1 MGNATALKI
10 IQRDL
15 TEEELW
21 LHDLHNKCHGVK
33 LYLQNSLQS
42 EKNLQGPEIQLILSE
57 IQSIENQLTNRR
69 FQIHGEKKLIK
80 ISALQDTLSSSSK
93 LFLANFEVEWKSQ
106 IEGEGFLL
114 DSIVITSEEWLS
126 FLRFM
131 DNLLKN
137 ISDHSE
143 GGVQLHVSWK
153 KIVQNHETSFW
164 NLKFQSFNNFNTKK
178 KHFGQQDMKSQIRGL
193 GQYSMKSLIH
203 QLGGQH
209 YSTIHHIHPSM
220 KEKSGYA
227 IWENFLDLTFKVSP

>member
-69 FQIHGEKKLIK
+69 LQIHGEKKLIK

-114 DSIVITSEEWLS
+114 DSIVITTEEWLS

-137 ISDHSE
+137 ISDHSD

-164 NLKFQSFNNFNTKK
+164 NLKFQSFNNFNTK
-178 KHFGQQDMKSQIRGL
+178 
-193 GQYSMKSLIH
+193 
-203 QLGGQH
+203 
-209 YSTIHHIHPSM
+209 
-220 KEKSGYA
+220 
-227 IWENFLDLTFKVSP
+227 